1 MRSFLK
7 EIPLELIHKYVE
19 DIYNIEIKYNT
30 KKEYYV
36 EARALFAFLS
46 WNNSFESKSSIG
58 RQINRDHA
66 TVIHY
71 INNLHY
77 VFYIRSKKYKES
89 IIQFENLKNQYIKI
103 NEEKEIEEYDFVK
116 FSNKIEQL
124 ENDSEILNKKIKDL
138 EKKVII
144 TSVFHDII
152 CKIPIDKTEIVKE
165 RLEAMIKMF

>member
-1 MRSFLK
+1 MK
-7 EIPLELIHKYVE
+7 VTTE
-19 DIYNIEIKYNT
+19 
-30 KKEYYV
+30 
-36 EARALFAFLS
+36 
-46 WNNSFESKSSIG
+46 
-58 RQINRDHA
+58 
-66 TVIHY
+66 
-71 INNLHY
+71 
-77 VFYIRSKKYKES
+77 KYKES

>member
-1 MRSFLK
+1 MKGFLK

-71 INNLHY
+71 IIIFTMFLY
-77 VFYIRSKKYKES
+77 KK
-89 IIQFENLKNQYIKI
+89 
-103 NEEKEIEEYDFVK
+103 
-116 FSNKIEQL
+116 
-124 ENDSEILNKKIKDL
+124 
-138 EKKVII
+138 
-144 TSVFHDII
+144 
-152 CKIPIDKTEIVKE
+152 
-165 RLEAMIKMF
+165 